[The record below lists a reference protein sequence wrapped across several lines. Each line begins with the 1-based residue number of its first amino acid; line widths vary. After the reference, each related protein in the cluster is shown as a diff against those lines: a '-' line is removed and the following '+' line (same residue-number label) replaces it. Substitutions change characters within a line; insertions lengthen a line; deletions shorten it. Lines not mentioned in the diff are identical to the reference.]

1 MDTNITSMRHN
12 GNFFNVDKKTEQV
25 TVSNGKLGFVDQ
37 PIEMNPEWNTPNLN
51 SIDVSKSIIPLG
63 I

>member
-12 GNFFNVDKKTEQV
+12 GNFFNVDKSTGQV
-25 TVSNGKLGFVDQ
+25 TVSNGKLEFVDR
-37 PIEMNPEWNTPNLN
+37 PIEMNPEWNTPSLN